1 MGQSSSKKSFKLDD
15 SIRQIEPIGS
25 VKKKATDNWPD
36 GGMPDSP
43 MEKPAATDNRVA
55 MATNQP
61 TRASKVPTV
70 FSYCF
75 FPLSF
80 KLGQPDSH
88 YHAQHMFFF
97 DSLRVVSLPLVL
109 VERNFIKS
117 DKPRFLFSFAGFLPL
132 PINKVGNERE
142 SSLFFFWH
150 NDASNGPSQVVL

>member
-88 YHAQHMFFF
+88 YHAQHMFF
-97 DSLRVVSLPLVL
+97 STRYVSCLC
-109 VERNFIKS
+109 R
-117 DKPRFLFSFAGFLPL
+117 
-132 PINKVGNERE
+132 
-142 SSLFFFWH
+142 WY
-150 NDASNGPSQVVL
+150 